1 MEQNICFLIYLLKQ
15 YLTKQLIYLFFVLV
29 TWWIWIWIKF
39 HVGWYWLKKIC
50 DLRYINGFT
59 KWCFVDILK
68 LPKIKNITSP
78 MTNNRL
84 TCLETKQDKGPISV
98 NNPTYNNK
106 KWFLYT
112 GMNLFC
118 SIFKKC
124 KIHMIMVVHRY

>member
-1 MEQNICFLIYLLKQ
+1 
-15 YLTKQLIYLFFVLV
+15 
-29 TWWIWIWIKF
+29 
-39 HVGWYWLKKIC
+39 
-50 DLRYINGFT
+50 
-59 KWCFVDILK
+59 
-68 LPKIKNITSP
+68 